1 MIKVQ
6 YQYHNILKALGLST
20 DLTLRQSAFLACAEA
35 NEIYRNTGGSILKD
49 NEYDYLIE
57 RFELLDAIGL
67 GTELTLLNAIK
78 DVNNQ

>member
-6 YQYHNILKALGLST
+6 YQYPKILKALGLST
-20 DLTLRQSAFLACAEA
+20 DITLRQSAFLACAEA
-35 NEIYRNTGGSILKD
+35 NEIYRTTGNTVLKD

-67 GTELTLLNAIK
+67 GTELTLMDAIEGLNE
-78 DVNNQ
+78 Q